1 MWFGNLVTMKWWND
15 LWLNEAFAT
24 SLAYKAGSVGATNC
38 DDLKRVKDESWLHM
52 GLLKMR
58 GCGADLMPDNHKIQA
73 DCPNTDMAESLIDGI
88 TYGKG
93 SSMIK

>member
-24 SLAYKAGSVGATNC
+24 ALSYKTCSMGGPHV
-38 DDLKRVKDESWLHM
+38 DPYKDESWLHM
-52 GLLKMR
+52 QSYKRWGLME
-58 GCGADLMPDNHKIQA
+58 DLMPSNHKIQA
-73 DCPNTDMAESLIDGI
+73 DCPDSGMAESLIDGI